1 MKAES
6 PGSDFLLLPT
16 IIHSKLNNGYSEEE
30 LISGCVRKSEKHQEL
45 LYKQYFGYVKS
56 ICRAYSSDHEMVL
69 EITDDSFIKVFDAI
83 KKYDPNQS
91 FKKWLR
97 RITVNTAIDHY
108 RKNKRHL
115 NSLSITESSSF
126 SLGIDM
132 VDQLT
137 IEDIYKLINVLP
149 DQQKIVFNLY
159 EIEGFSHT
167 EISKLLGI
175 PESSSRVYL
184 TRAKQKLKELVKK
197 HFI

>member
-6 PGSDFLLLPT
+6 PESDFLLLPYK
-16 IIHSKLNNGYSEEE
+16 IHSKLNNGYSEAE
-30 LISGCVRKSEKHQEL
+30 LIRGCVKRSEKHQEL

-56 ICRAYSSDHEMVL
+56 ICRAYVSDYEMIL
-69 EITDDSFIKVFDAI
+69 EITDDSFIKVFASI

-91 FKKWLR
+91 FKTWLR
-97 RITVNTAIDHY
+97 RIAVNTAIDHY

-115 NSLSITESSSF
+115 NSLSITDSSSF
-126 SLGIDM
+126 SLKIDM

-137 IEDIYKLINVLP
+137 IEDIYKLINILP
-149 DQQKIVFNLY
+149 DLQRLVLNLY

-167 EISKLLGI
+167 EISKSLGI

-184 TRAKQKLKELVKK
+184 TRAKQKLKELVKS